1 MKKSIGCFLFN
12 QALFK
17 ITILV
22 KLLGEYCFPVIFLLN
37 CIQYVVTLESQ
48 TIDDFG
54 YSLNLSWDDLEQLR
68 TVFVSVEQGDLG
80 ILSSLGIKV
89 GK

>member
-1 MKKSIGCFLFN
+1 MFYLHFPPILIF
-12 QALFK
+12 
-17 ITILV
+17 ITTI
-22 KLLGEYCFPVIFLLN
+22 YA
-37 CIQYVVTLESQ
+37 ESQ

-54 YSLNLSWDDLEQLR
+54 YSLNLSWHDLEQLR

-89 GK
+89 G